1 LQKRTRLISSH
12 TNPITSIKG
21 DKKKDEC
28 PMSKELSYTVKSL
41 KIELIEPSPAAAGIY
56 KQTYANINSHRIVG
70 ARIIDRTYIKEL
82 SKSIKNQGLLHP
94 IYVRKIE
101 GNKYQVISG
110 NCRYYACLQNSIT
123 DIEVREVKADDIE
136 SKAMLIRLNLH
147 QRPLNEIEEGWVL
160 KELLESDKLSYRKL
174 EKLIGKDKNWI
185 YRRLKLVN
193 SLAEQVQLDVIMK
206 LITPRIAA
214 EISVVPM
221 WGQIDLS
228 NIIKGHR
235 INYEELRELIKIYR
249 SGEIEDELRESIL
262 SDPIGT
268 ARKLKRCEV
277 INKEPGVPLLLT
289 NIKNKLKLISSIIKD
304 LCVNF
309 QINKLDQRCRKNELE
324 QIIPYIDDTVK
335 NAKRLYTELVKL
347 NERIK

>member
-1 LQKRTRLISSH
+1 
-12 TNPITSIKG
+12 
-21 DKKKDEC
+21 
-28 PMSKELSYTVKSL
+28 MSKELRYTVKSV
-41 KIELIEPSPAAAGIY
+41 KIESIESSPAAAGIY
-56 KQTYANINSHRIVG
+56 KQAYANINSHRIVG
-70 ARIIDRTYIKEL
+70 ARIIDKAYIKEL
-82 SKSIKNQGLLHP
+82 SSSIETEGLLHP
-94 IYVRKIE
+94 IYVRKVE
-101 GNKYQVISG
+101 ENKYQVISG

-123 DIEVREVKADDIE
+123 EIEVRVVAADDIE
-136 SKAMLIRLNLH
+136 SKALLIRLNFN

-160 KELLESDKLSYRKL
+160 KDLLESDKVSYRKL
-174 EKLIGKDKNWI
+174 AKLIGRDKNWI
-185 YRRLKLVN
+185 YRRIKLVN

-214 EISVVPM
+214 EISVVPT

-235 INYEELRELIKIYR
+235 INYEELRELIKTYR
-249 SGEIEDELRESIL
+249 SGEIDDELRESIL

-268 ARKLKRCEV
+268 ARKLKRGEV
-277 INKEPGVPLLLT
+277 VKKEPGLSVLLT
-289 NIKNKLKLISSIIKD
+289 NVKNKLRLISSIIKD

-309 QINKLDQRCRKNELE
+309 QINKLDQRCRENELE
-324 QIIPYIDDTVK
+324 QISPYIEDTVK